1 MLSSYQYGAEWLSNW
16 LRPTGASAM
25 PPPGVTV
32 YGADLRFECENC
44 QLDGFSFLEGCCP
57 LCIYEGVYTYIITY
71 FFVKRR
77 KNVGSVGCVGQTE
90 KSPQKASRE
99 VFQITYTNYTNYI
112 TRRNTAVC
120 QTIHGPMDR
129 LNE

>member
-25 PPPGVTV
+25 PPSGVIV
-32 YGADLRFECENC
+32 YGADVRFECENC

-57 LCIYEGVYTYIITY
+57 LCIYEGGNSYIIY
-71 FFVKRR
+71 LLLVKRR

-90 KSPQKASRE
+90 KSPQKI
-99 VFQITYTNYTNYI
+99 Q
-112 TRRNTAVC
+112 
-120 QTIHGPMDR
+120 
-129 LNE
+129 

>member
-1 MLSSYQYGAEWLSNW
+1 MLSSYQYGAQWLSNW
-16 LRPTGASAM
+16 LRSTGASASG
-25 PPPGVTV
+25 PLPGIV

-44 QLDGFSFLEGCCP
+44 QLDGFSFQEGCCP
-57 LCIYEGVYTYIITY
+57 LCIYEGIGIYIIY
-71 FFVKRR
+71 LLLVKRR

-112 TRRNTAVC
+112 RSSNRAEY
-120 QTIHGPMDR
+120 QTKYYP
-129 LNE
+129 